1 MNNNNDNMNEIEFL
15 RSELDRVRKIA
26 THRLEVLAA
35 RQCALAEINDELA
48 VELATRI
55 PLRSS
60 MVSVV
65 GQLSEEPPV
74 DHEMDHG
81 YRGAIPTFGG
91 V

>member
-1 MNNNNDNMNEIEFL
+1 MSNNTNHNTNEIEFL
-15 RSELDRVRKIA
+15 RNELERVKRIA

-35 RQCALAEINDELA
+35 RQLALAEIDDALA
-48 VELATRI
+48 VEIATRI

-65 GQLSEEPPV
+65 GQ
-74 DHEMDHG
+74 EME
-81 YRGAIPTFGG
+81 A

>member
-1 MNNNNDNMNEIEFL
+1 MNNNTNEIEFL
-15 RSELDRVRKIA
+15 RNELERVKRIA

-35 RQCALAEINDELA
+35 RMHALAEINDELA

-65 GQLSEEPPV
+65 GQ
-74 DHEMDHG
+74 EME
-81 YRGAIPTFGG
+81 A

>member
-1 MNNNNDNMNEIEFL
+1 MSNNNNDNMNEIEFL
-15 RSELDRVRKIA
+15 RNELVRVKRIA

-35 RQCALAEINDELA
+35 RMHALAEINDELA

-81 YRGAIPTFGG
+81 YRGAIPR
-91 V
+91 

>member
-1 MNNNNDNMNEIEFL
+1 MSNNNNDNMNEIEFL

-60 MVSVV
+60 MVSIV

-81 YRGAIPTFGG
+81 YRGAIPR
-91 V
+91 

>member
-1 MNNNNDNMNEIEFL
+1 MSNNNTTNEIEFL
-15 RSELDRVRKIA
+15 RNELERVKRIA

-65 GQLSEEPPV
+65 GQ
-74 DHEMDHG
+74 EME
-81 YRGAIPTFGG
+81 A

>member
-1 MNNNNDNMNEIEFL
+1 MSNNNDNMNEIEFL

-35 RQCALAEINDELA
+35 RQCALAEIDDALA
-48 VELATRI
+48 VEIATRI

-60 MVSVV
+60 MVSIV
-65 GQLSEEPPV
+65 GHLSEEPPV

>member
-1 MNNNNDNMNEIEFL
+1 MSNNNNDNMNEIEFL
-15 RSELDRVRKIA
+15 RNELERVKRIA

-81 YRGAIPTFGG
+81 YRGAIPR
-91 V
+91 

>member
-1 MNNNNDNMNEIEFL
+1 MSNNNNDNMNEIEFL

-35 RQCALAEINDELA
+35 RQCALAEIDDALA
-48 VELATRI
+48 VEIATRI

-65 GQLSEEPPV
+65 GQ
-74 DHEMDHG
+74 EME
-81 YRGAIPTFGG
+81 A

>member
-1 MNNNNDNMNEIEFL
+1 MSNNNDNTTNEIEFL
-15 RSELDRVRKIA
+15 RNELVRVKRIA

-35 RQCALAEINDELA
+35 RQCALAEIDDELA

-60 MVSVV
+60 MVSIV
-65 GQLSEEPPV
+65 GHLSEEPPV

-81 YRGAIPTFGG
+81 YRGAIPR
-91 V
+91 